1 MEINED
7 KLYVMGITKKKK
19 KKKRKDVLKE
29 KRLGLLNQ
37 L

>member
-19 KKKRKDVLKE
+19 EVLKE
-29 KRLGLLNQ
+29 KRLGLYQ